1 MKTSIILRFDNL
13 SEDDRLQICNW
24 LLSEDNQTEIPF
36 RVFYRKG
43 GINNKM
49 VECRLSDNLR
59 PKNWLDYQAGYSKP
73 KWSKNG

>member
-24 LLSEDNQTEIPF
+24 LLSIKAIQREIPPWRKF
-36 RVFYRKG
+36 KVFYRKG

-49 VECRLSDNLR
+49 IEC
-59 PKNWLDYQAGYSKP
+59 KNEE
-73 KWSKNG
+73 

>member
-36 RVFYRKG
+36 KVFYRKG

-49 VECRLSDNLR
+49 IECKRR
-59 PKNWLDYQAGYSKP
+59 
-73 KWSKNG
+73 